1 MPKRPRSS
9 GPLRNVLGCCT
20 VIWLALLGR
29 AHDRG
34 LSELERQRKKLGLGR
49 TRSADKC
56 ANLVR
61 ILFPGCA
68 FDTGRYVD
76 ARRTR
81 DAQRLQ
87 HIVGVKPAGKHK
99 WDTGFDVLEK
109 CPVKRLTQP
118 S

>member
-1 MPKRPRSS
+1 AE
-9 GPLRNVLGCCT
+9 G
-20 VIWLALLGR
+20 
-29 AHDRG
+29 
-34 LSELERQRKKLGLGR
+34 ERERKKLGLGR

-118 S
+118 SWARGLLGGAPVEYQTVDELGVLANRGQVLSLGN